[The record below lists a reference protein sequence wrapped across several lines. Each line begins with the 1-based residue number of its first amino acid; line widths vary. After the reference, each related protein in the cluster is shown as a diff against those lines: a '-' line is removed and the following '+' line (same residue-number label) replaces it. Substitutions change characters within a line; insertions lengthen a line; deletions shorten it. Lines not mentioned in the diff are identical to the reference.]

1 MAVDAVDPTPSP
13 RATPRATGTSSTAA
27 PTVAL
32 QRDRSASSNATSAN
46 YSSASSYRLDT
57 SVATTSVSSRASLS
71 SLRDSLPEN
80 PHVYDFAEIRAA
92 TNNFLA
98 RRHSSSSSSA
108 SPSWRCSLRLRDVI
122 VFQRKFR
129 RSMETSELREKLS
142 VICKSHHKS
151 IIKLLGASI
160 SGHHIYLV
168 FEFMAGA
175 NLSECL
181 RSPRNPDFTVLSTW
195 MSRMQIAR
203 DLADGLD
210 YIHNNT
216 GLDVNLV
223 HKHVKSSSVVVT
235 EPLFNAKICHFGTAE
250 ICGETA
256 GIKAKDVKR
265 FGEIS
270 PASAVELERSD
281 SLVRQFEGVTGYMS
295 PEFLLTGLA
304 TQKSDVYAFG
314 VVILELLSGKEPV
327 KYVFDRKSGDYRKIS
342 VISTATE
349 AVSGGSD
356 EGGGG
361 GEGVEG
367 RLRRW
372 VDRRLSDSFPVEVAE
387 KLTRVALECVD
398 ADPDKRPNMRRVA
411 GKMSKMYLESRIWS
425 ARVRVPTEI
434 SVSFT
439 PR

>member
-1 MAVDAVDPTPSP
+1 MAVEAVDPSPSP
-13 RATPRATGTSSTAA
+13 RATSRASGTSSTAA
-27 PTVAL
+27 PTIAL
-32 QRDRSASSNATSAN
+32 QRDRSVSSNATSAN
-46 YSSASSYRLDT
+46 YSSVSSYRLDT
-57 SVATTSVSSRASLS
+57 SVATTSASSRTSLS
-71 SLRDSLPEN
+71 SLRDLLPEN

-98 RRHSSSSSSA
+98 RRHSSSSA

-129 RSMETSELREKLS
+129 CSMETSELRDKLS

-160 SGHHIYLV
+160 SGNHIYLV

-181 RSPRNPDFTVLSTW
+181 RNPRNPDFTVLSTW

-223 HKHVKSSSVVVT
+223 HKHVKSSAVVVT
-235 EPLFNAKICHFGTAE
+235 EPSFNAKICHFGTAE

-256 GIKAKDVKR
+256 GIKAKD
-265 FGEIS
+265 
-270 PASAVELERSD
+270 
-281 SLVRQFEGVTGYMS
+281 
-295 PEFLLTGLA
+295 
-304 TQKSDVYAFG
+304 
-314 VVILELLSGKEPV
+314 
-327 KYVFDRKSGDYRKIS
+327 
-342 VISTATE
+342 

-372 VDRRLSDSFPVEVAE
+372 VDRRLRDSFPVEVAE

-425 ARVRVPTEI
+425 DRVRVPTEI

>member
-1 MAVDAVDPTPSP
+1 MAVDAVDPTRSP
-13 RATPRATGTSSTAA
+13 RETSRATGTSSTAA
-27 PTVAL
+27 PTIAL
-32 QRDRSASSNATSAN
+32 QRDHSASSNATSAN

-71 SLRDSLPEN
+71 TLRDSLPEN

-98 RRHSSSSSSA
+98 RRHSSSSSA

-129 RSMETSELREKLS
+129 RSMETSELRDKLS
-142 VICKSHHKS
+142 VVCKSHHKS

-160 SGHHIYLV
+160 SGYHIYLV
-168 FEFMAGA
+168 YEFMAGA
-175 NLSECL
+175 NLSVCL
-181 RSPRNPDFTVLSTW
+181 RNTSNPDFTVLSTW

-250 ICGETA
+250 LCGETA

-265 FGEIS
+265 SGEIS
-270 PASAVELERSD
+270 PASPVKLERSD
-281 SLVRQFEGVTGYMS
+281 SLERQFEGVTGYMS
-295 PEFLLTGLA
+295 PEFRSTGLA

-327 KYVFDRKSGDYRKIS
+327 KYVFDRKSGDYRTIS
-342 VISTATE
+342 VITTATE

-372 VDRRLSDSFPVEVAE
+372 VDRRLRDSFPVEVAE

-411 GKMSKMYLESRIWS
+411 GKMSKMYMESRIWS
-425 ARVRVPTEI
+425 DRVRVPTEI